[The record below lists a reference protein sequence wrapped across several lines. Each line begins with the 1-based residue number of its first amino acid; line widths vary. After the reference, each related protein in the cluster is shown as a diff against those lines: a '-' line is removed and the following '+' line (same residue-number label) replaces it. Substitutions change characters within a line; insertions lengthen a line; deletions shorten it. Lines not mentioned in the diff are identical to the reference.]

1 MATTKER
8 ILITLSPRMARGID
22 VIAKREQMPRATV
35 AARVLQAGL
44 YELEDDDLT
53 ADEER
58 ELAKI
63 VRARDVPGAKYLTS
77 EEADA
82 LYRKLHNERVA
93 R

>member
-8 ILITLSPRMARGID
+8 ILITLSPRMARGIN
-22 VIAKREQMPRATV
+22 VIAKRERMPRATV
-35 AARVLQAGL
+35 AAQVLQAGL

-53 ADEER
+53 KEEER

-63 VRARDVPGAKYLTS
+63 VRARDVPGATYLTS
-77 EEADA
+77 KEADA
-82 LYRKLHNERVA
+82 LWRKLHNERVA